1 MTRYILNSAVI
12 TSSGTYRYTL
22 LQPHEAAELLRVWCD
37 PDAYPDPPISCIG
50 YEETAEAMAVL
61 LNYRPEINR
70 MTIKMA
76 PGDQALVFR
85 LTRRLSQA
93 EMKGKL
99 GLSLILS
106 NCEIGLLERIE

>member
-1 MTRYILNSAVI
+1 MTHYILNSAVI
-12 TSSGTYRYTL
+12 TAPGTYRYTL
-22 LQPHEAAELLRVWCD
+22 LQPSEAAELLRIWCD
-37 PDAYPDPPISCIG
+37 PDAFPNPPISCIG

-61 LNYRPEINR
+61 LNYRPAINR
-70 MTIKMA
+70 MTIKML

-85 LTRRLSQA
+85 LTKRLSQA

-106 NCEIGLLERIE
+106 NCEIGLLEGFR

>member
-1 MTRYILNSAVI
+1 MTHYILNSAVI
-12 TSSGTYRYTL
+12 TSPGVYRYTL
-22 LQPHEAAELLRVWCD
+22 LQPHKAVKLLRVWSD
-37 PDAYPDPPISCIG
+37 PDIFPDPPISCIG

-70 MTIKMA
+70 QTIKMM

-85 LTRRLSQA
+85 LTKRLSQA

-99 GLSLILS
+99 GISPILN
-106 NCEIGLLERIE
+106 NCEIGLLERIR